1 MQLPTSDGGVR
12 INQIYRTTIK
22 RIFDAFFGVLLLICL
37 SPLMLVL
44 AIWIKLDSKGPV
56 LFKQERVGRNG
67 KRFTIYK
74 FRSMSDDAPHQMATS
89 EFDTALSYITRS
101 GRLMRKT
108 SLDELPQLVNVV
120 KGEMSF
126 IGPRPLIPKWGMKLL
141 ESKVVLLNRDKI
153 KSRFIYH
160 GVKRVFDFL
169 AAACGIIILSPL
181 MLIIAV
187 LIKSED
193 HGPVFYKQK
202 RIGQNGK
209 AFEMYKFRSMFVN
222 ADQMLAKL
230 KEQNDVDGPMFKM
243 KDDPRVTK
251 IGHFIRKHSL
261 DELPQFLNVLRGDM
275 SLVGPRPPL
284 PSEVEEYSEY
294 DKQRLFV
301 IPGCTGLWQATE
313 RNEVGFNEMV
323 QLDIEYIQRAG
334 FLFDLWIMVKT
345 VGIVIKP
352 NGSY

>member
-1 MQLPTSDGGVR
+1 
-12 INQIYRTTIK
+12 
-22 RIFDAFFGVLLLICL
+22 
-37 SPLMLVL
+37 
-44 AIWIKLDSKGPV
+44 
-56 LFKQERVGRNG
+56 
-67 KRFTIYK
+67 
-74 FRSMSDDAPHQMATS
+74 
-89 EFDTALSYITRS
+89 
-101 GRLMRKT
+101 
-108 SLDELPQLVNVV
+108 
-120 KGEMSF
+120 
-126 IGPRPLIPKWGMKLL
+126 MKLL

-222 ADQMLAKL
+222 ADQILAKL